1 MISES
6 VAVPLFPFSVSR
18 SFIAL
23 MPRGVAALSSPSMLA
38 ARFMVMLPIAGCP
51 AGTPGII
58 TRKSG
63 VMRRART
70 EVIPD
75 FSITRE
81 SPSQKHIMPAS
92 PITMS
97 IDTEAEWKSDFTA
110 SEMTVLSMRT
120 ADFTNTAR
128 MPAMMR
134 TPQMMLSMLSP
145 RPCLSL

>member
-1 MISES
+1 
-6 VAVPLFPFSVSR
+6 
-18 SFIAL
+18 
-23 MPRGVAALSSPSMLA
+23 
-38 ARFMVMLPIAGCP
+38 
-51 AGTPGII
+51 
-58 TRKSG
+58 
-63 VMRRART
+63 
-70 EVIPD
+70 
-75 FSITRE
+75 
-81 SPSQKHIMPAS
+81 
-92 PITMS
+92 MS